1 MGKAEVKAYIHL
13 YLPRGIHM
21 TLTLSKDTYT
31 QEEADKIL
39 FQALEI
45 WEYIKTL

>member
-1 MGKAEVKAYIHL
+1 MS
-13 YLPRGIHM
+13 
-21 TLTLSKDTYT
+21 LTLSKDSYA

-45 WEYIKTL
+45 LEYIKTL